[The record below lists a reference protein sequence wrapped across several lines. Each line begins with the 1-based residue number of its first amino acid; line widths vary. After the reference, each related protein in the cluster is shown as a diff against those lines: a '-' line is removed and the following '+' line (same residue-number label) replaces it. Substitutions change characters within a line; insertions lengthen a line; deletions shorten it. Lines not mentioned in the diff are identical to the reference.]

1 MRRAREEL
9 QLVKDSSV
17 NQVVDW
23 SVLGEVKL
31 ERSKIPF
38 WIRSGGP

>member
-9 QLVKDSSV
+9 QLAKDPPFK
-17 NQVVDW
+17 QVVDW
-23 SVLGEVKL
+23 SVLGEIKL

-38 WIRSGGP
+38 WIRSDGP